1 MRLRGQSGMTMVEI
15 AVILVILAILAVAF
29 IPTMGNLLS
38 LTKAKG
44 ASEEVASA
52 IRQARQL
59 AITKAINH
67 CINFPAGGTQYQIWE
82 TSCSGTSVE
91 GPVILSQGANVSGS
105 PTFTFTPIGVTTAG
119 TVTVNITDPSAC
131 SVTMTVTAAGAVQL
145 ASPPC

>member
-1 MRLRGQSGMTMVEI
+1 MRLRGQSGVTLIEVFF
-15 AVILVILAILAVAF
+15 ILFILAILAAAF

-59 AITKAINH
+59 AITKAVDH

-82 TSCSGTSVE
+82 TSCGGTSVE
-91 GPVILSQGANVSGS
+91 GPVILSQAATVSGGA
-105 PTFTFTPIGVTTAG
+105 TFTFNPIGTTTAAL
-119 TVTVNITDPSAC
+119 VTVNITDPSAC